1 MQIKDYVTIA
11 ISIIALLFSFVSL
24 IFTFL
29 NYKRNATKLRVE
41 QLHFSPNPCR
51 TTITPNK
58 LFLDKKQSTDL
69 WEVIPILHLVI
80 YLKIDNLSHTGITL
94 SNFILNDKF
103 LVSKI
108 NTTELKEELSLS
120 FFASKKCHDKE
131 LNEYGHSV
139 PMATITLEPNDYTVI
154 KVGDRIEP
162 KSSIEGIIIIS
173 GNWNLYAAVTDGINK
188 FTIVT
193 PDKKFDKYI
202 EIDKTVIPHFSITQ

>member
-11 ISIIALLFSFVSL
+11 ISSIALIFSFVSL
-24 IFTFL
+24 IFTIL

-58 LFLDKKQSTDL
+58 LFLDRKQSTDL
-69 WEVIPILHLVI
+69 WAVVPMLHLII

-94 SNFILNDKF
+94 SNFIINDRF
-103 LVSKI
+103 LVSKMNI
-108 NTTELKEELSLS
+108 TELKEELSLS
-120 FFASKKCHDKE
+120 FFASQKCHDKE
-131 LNEYGHSV
+131 LNEYGHSI
-139 PMATITLEPNDYTVI
+139 PMSAMTLEPEDYTLI
-154 KVGDRIEP
+154 NIGDRIES
-162 KSSIEGIIIIS
+162 KSSIEGIIVIS
-173 GNWNLYAAVTDGINK
+173 GNWNLYDIITDGINK

-202 EIDKTVIPHFSITQ
+202 EIDKTIIPHFPKE